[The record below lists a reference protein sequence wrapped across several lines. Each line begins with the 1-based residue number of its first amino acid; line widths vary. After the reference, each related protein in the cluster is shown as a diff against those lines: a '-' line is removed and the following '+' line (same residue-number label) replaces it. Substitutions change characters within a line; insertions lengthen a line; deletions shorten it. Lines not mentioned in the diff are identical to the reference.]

1 MSSIEVGEKKLWV
14 EFAIK
19 TTKKVREYHYDDFTR
34 IVEIENRPE
43 SIEIW
48 GVYEYGDVATQIFKT
63 ISKLFEQDLS
73 REEILEYIQKVY
85 GLNEKDAK
93 ELFDY
98 AEWVLFS
105 G

>member
-1 MSSIEVGEKKLWV
+1 
-14 EFAIK
+14 
-19 TTKKVREYHYDDFTR
+19 
-34 IVEIENRPE
+34 
-43 SIEIW
+43 
-48 GVYEYGDVATQIFKT
+48 
-63 ISKLFEQDLS
+63 LS